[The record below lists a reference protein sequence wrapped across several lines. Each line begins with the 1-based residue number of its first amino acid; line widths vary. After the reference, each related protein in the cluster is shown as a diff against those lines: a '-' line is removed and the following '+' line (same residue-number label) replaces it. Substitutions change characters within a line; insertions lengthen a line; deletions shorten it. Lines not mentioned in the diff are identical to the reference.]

1 MCEHKAN
8 ARLPTS
14 LPEIPEIYRKNA
26 ELSDELAV
34 LQEEL
39 DEARIIAEKARSTYD
54 KLRKQRD
61 FQKINHRRV
70 QQEKQKLSNDQSKQQ
85 KKYDELSETF
95 TQLSNKYEAAVKEKM
110 LMKLEKDRLIAKVE
124 NLELSMN
131 QLSEE
136 GLDQSLDKAGLSKHE
151 MSQAIGGGASSTKPM
166 AAANA

>member
-8 ARLPTS
+8 GRLPS
-14 LPEIPEIYRKNA
+14 DLPEIPEIYRKNA

-54 KLRKQRD
+54 KLSKQRD

-70 QQEKQKLSNDQSKQQ
+70 QQEKQKLSTDQAKQQ
-85 KKYDELSETF
+85 KKYDELSTQF
-95 TQLSNKYEAAVKEKM
+95 TTLRDKYQATVNEKM
-110 LMKLEKDRLIAKVE
+110 LMKLEKDRLIAKVD

-131 QLSEE
+131 QMSDEA
-136 GLDQSLDKAGLSKHE
+136 DQSLDKTGFSKHD
-151 MSQAIGGGASSTKPM
+151 MSQALAASS
-166 AAANA
+166 